1 MLHIIHFFTS
11 SSFTAPA
18 MVLLQAPKS
27 KLPAEELALARTE
40 SASKFHLKMD
50 IIILQVKADFYLF
63 IFLSFFDNR

>member
-1 MLHIIHFFTS
+1 
-11 SSFTAPA
+11 

-40 SASKFHLKMD
+40 STSKFHLKMD